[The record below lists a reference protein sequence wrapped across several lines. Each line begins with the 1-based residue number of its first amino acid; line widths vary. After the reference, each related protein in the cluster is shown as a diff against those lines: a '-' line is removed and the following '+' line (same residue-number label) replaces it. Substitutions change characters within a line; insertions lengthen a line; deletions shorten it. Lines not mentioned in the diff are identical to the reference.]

1 VRTLV
6 RHLVAPSAAASK
18 RALLGPTKATA
29 SDYAQHGVRI
39 NAVAILDSA
48 EAIADGVYDQF
59 ELCHKLA
66 RPRAEPTD
74 TRSRTCA
81 EPAADGGKGV
91 GVGDVPIRPPGG
103 RRMVEQFSRRQ
114 PFVKLRVGALLGGR

>member
-18 RALLGPTKATA
+18 HALLGPTKATA
-29 SDYAQHGVRI
+29 SDYAQHRVRI

-59 ELCHKLA
+59 ELRHNFGLYL
-66 RPRAEPTD
+66 
-74 TRSRTCA
+74 RSCA
-81 EPAADGGKGV
+81 A
-91 GVGDVPIRPPGG
+91 I
-103 RRMVEQFSRRQ
+103 S
-114 PFVKLRVGALLGGR
+114 

>member
-18 RALLGPTKATA
+18 HALLGPTKATA

-66 RPRAEPTD
+66 RPVQSPPT
-74 TRSRTCA
+74 RGH
-81 EPAADGGKGV
+81 EPALSPRPMGAKESGLATSQSDRQEAGAWLSSSPGV
-91 GVGDVPIRPPGG
+91 
-103 RRMVEQFSRRQ
+103 SHS
-114 PFVKLRVGALLGGR
+114 